1 MTTIDQLLNEP
12 VTEQEI
18 KSALHTINTLLGNS
32 TGEQRELRLKK
43 KKELQGQLD
52 IIQNPKPE
60 DIIVIDME
68 EISPRTIEMDTYDI
82 RDLEIKAVKAPR
94 TANEILAERDE
105 HKFISSLYRESS
117 DVNISAHP
125 MESIFI
131 GLAGCY

>member
-43 KKELQGQLD
+43 KKELQDQLD

-82 RDLEIKAVKAPR
+82 STLEIKAVKAPR
-94 TANEILAERDE
+94 TANEILAERAE
-105 HKFISSLYRESS
+105 HKFVSSIYRESS

-125 MESIFI
+125 MESIVI